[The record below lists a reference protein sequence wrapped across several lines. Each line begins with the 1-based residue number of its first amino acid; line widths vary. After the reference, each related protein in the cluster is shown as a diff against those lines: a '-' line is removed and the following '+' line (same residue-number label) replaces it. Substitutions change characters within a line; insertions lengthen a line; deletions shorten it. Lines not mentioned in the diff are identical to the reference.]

1 MLTTIQT
8 RALDEIDFLRKDCQK
23 LIQDMFALCPKDANG
38 HYPAA
43 FRIVAT
49 PFLYAI
55 WERCFRTAFG
65 VMASVVRQQ
74 SEVPAKMSY
83 MQATLWLQR
92 ESFFASFLDKIRQR
106 PIENED
112 APTRRTIK
120 ASAYRNLVDFFS
132 SLIAWHT
139 QKLNNVPPDNDLVM
153 TFSNV
158 NAAVLDANAEAIGL
172 SELAEYKKF
181 RKQVGRLDDL
191 VGRRNDI
198 GHGTLAKPPGPR
210 EFDELKNL
218 VADALVNEFCEV
230 VQTWI
235 FYR

>member
-1 MLTTIQT
+1 MLTDIQI
-8 RALDEIDFLRKDCQK
+8 RALDEIDFLRKDCQR
-23 LIQDMFALCPKDANG
+23 LIQDMFALCAADANG

-49 PFLYAI
+49 PFLYAV

-74 SEVPAKMSY
+74 SEIPAKMSHL
-83 MQATLWLQR
+83 QATLWLQR
-92 ESFFASFLDKIRQR
+92 EPFFSSFLDKIRQK
-106 PIENED
+106 PVENED
-112 APTRRTIK
+112 TPSRKTIK
-120 ASAYRNLVDFFS
+120 AGAYRNLADFFS
-132 SLIAWHT
+132 NLINWHT
-139 QKLNNVPPDNDLVM
+139 QKLNNVTPDNDLVM

-158 NAAVLDANAEAIGL
+158 NAAVLEANADAIGL
-172 SELAEYKKF
+172 SDLEEFRKF
-181 RKQVGRLDDL
+181 RQEVGRLDDL

-210 EFDELKNL
+210 EFNELKNL
-218 VADALVNEFCEV
+218 VVETLVNEFCEV